1 MSNKSDFQNEQTETN
16 KVNEAGMRLV
26 HYTTAKAAYEIIQNK
41 KIWMRQASLLNDTQ
55 EIAHGRNCL
64 INQKKQETNYED
76 IQKVVETLEEERKI
90 LKKLQEL
97 ESSSKPK
104 KVQLMSHIIKDQI
117 KDRIKDIDLQIEKP
131 KNDLHEIEQEISE
144 ERSGYQRQ
152 YSKERIYIA
161 SFSQV
166 SEIKKRKKKGY
177 LDELKEFETEK
188 KHYRGRLS
196 MWRSYGGYNNNN
208 VGVAIVFNTKF
219 VEELETMSKKS
230 EGEIAC
236 GPVEY
241 QEVLLKDRKKHFKK
255 EDIPFLKHPGFVE
268 ETEWRIVLH
277 ETTIR
282 GKPHHSK
289 KINIVP
295 KDKVICGIP
304 QKIYELNFDIDQHLD
319 YIIIGPTPFYKTV
332 KNSFLL
338 LLTQNNSEI
347 EELQKEYE
355 KTQKQRKEFGE
366 ALLNWGKDKTDNRN
380 LDKLFSQFTDAN
392 RKYLEEFEKIMNK
405 SKEICSKIKRSDI
418 SLR

>member
-55 EIAHGRNCL
+55 EIAHGKDCL

-76 IQKVVETLEEERKI
+76 IQSMIEELEEERKI
-90 LKKLQEL
+90 LEKKLQEF

-104 KVQLMSHIIKDQI
+104 KGQLTSHIKDL
-117 KDRIKDIDLQIEKP
+117 KDRIKNIDPQIEKQ
-131 KNDLHEIEQEISE
+131 KGDLHQIELEISE
-144 ERSGYQRQ
+144 ERLGYQRQ
-152 YSKERIYIA
+152 YSGERIYIA

-166 SEIKKRKKKGY
+166 SEIKTGKKKGY

-208 VGVAIVFNTKF
+208 VGIAIVFNTKF

-241 QEVLLKDRKKHFKK
+241 QEVLLKDLKKHFKK

-282 GKPHHSK
+282 GKPHHSE

-319 YIIIGPTPFYKTV
+319 YIIIGPTPFYKTI
-332 KNSFLL
+332 KNSFFL
-338 LLTQNNSEI
+338 LLTQNNPEI
-347 EELQKEYE
+347 EELQKEC
-355 KTQKQRKEFGE
+355 KKAQKQRQEFE
-366 ALLNWGKDKTDNRN
+366 KAFLNWGKDKTDNEN
-380 LDKLFSQFTDAN
+380 FDKLASQFINAHQKYFEE
-392 RKYLEEFEKIMNK
+392 RKKIRNK
-405 SKEICSKIKRSDI
+405 YKEIYSKIKRSDI